1 MTRERGSPAVP
12 SDPGDPMLQ
21 SSPTAQSSEA
31 DPLAGRPGA
40 VRWSVRVAML
50 ALVAAALVYVVST
63 IPGVRSTSGFVP
75 VLDGWFQGA
84 TYALTALV
92 AGLRPALSR
101 VDRLLWSLV
110 AVALALRAVAF
121 IYYFFV
127 VRTEVPQP
135 YPSPSDAF
143 WTASSLAM
151 IAALVVL
158 ARASSRHR
166 GALLALD
173 ALTMTITAAGV
184 TAMFLH
190 DTVVD
195 RAAPDTSSAA
205 VTVNLAYPL
214 MDVALLGLAFGV
226 VTMARARLA
235 ASVWLLLLG
244 VVGFTVIDAVFLVQI
259 TAGTFE
265 PATMLS
271 GLNMVSTV
279 VIAFAGWVLPHHR
292 PGIEPAETGGEAGEP
307 ARGGLWIGPRG
318 ILVPVVCAVVCVVTI
333 LYATDQ
339 DQRQLAL
346 TLPALG
352 VLLVIARGVTTVL
365 AERDVADRELRLK
378 NEELLRFQSLVEAS
392 SDFIA
397 IAGVDGAVAYVNPA
411 GRKLVGL
418 APDADVTRTTIADYL
433 TEEGLQASIAVEQPA
448 VVARGHWEGESTL
461 RDMGGGPPVPVA
473 INSFLMLHPV
483 TGEPMSLATVQR
495 DITDRKSA
503 EQGLRDLADQRQELL
518 DRLVQAQEDERAR
531 IAADVHDDSVQALA
545 ALELRLG
552 MLRRQVQDSN
562 PQLLPGLEASQL
574 TLETATSRLRH
585 LLFDLDSPAR
595 RDPLPAA
602 LEQAATYVFE
612 DAVPWQL
619 TGDRD
624 ADLPEALRVT
634 AYRIAKEAMV
644 NARKHADPSLVRVEL
659 AAVDGGVEVAVV
671 DDGRGAG
678 PEQLREVPGHLG
690 LGGMRDRATV
700 AGGRLTITSA
710 PGEGTAV
717 RLWLPDPGT
726 NPATTAG

>member
-1 MTRERGSPAVP
+1 
-12 SDPGDPMLQ
+12 MLQ

-31 DPLAGRPGA
+31 DPLAGRPEA

-63 IPGVRSTSGFVP
+63 IPGVRSNSGFVP

-84 TYALTALV
+84 TYALTAVV

-110 AVALALRAVAF
+110 AVALALRAVGF

-127 VRTEVPQP
+127 VRTQVPQP
-135 YPSPSDAF
+135 YPSLSDAF
-143 WTASSLAM
+143 WTASSLVM

-195 RAAPDTSSAA
+195 RAGPGTSSAA

-279 VIAFAGWVLPHHR
+279 VIAFAGWVLPRHR
-292 PGIEPAETGGEAGEP
+292 HAHAQRAEADEPT
-307 ARGGLWIGPRG
+307 RGGLWIGPRG

-378 NEELLRFQSLVEAS
+378 NDELLRFQSLVEAS

-397 IAGVDGAVAYVNPA
+397 IAGVDGTVAYVNPA

-433 TEEGLQASIAVEQPA
+433 TEEGLQASLAVEQPA
-448 VVARGHWEGESTL
+448 VVAQGHWEGESTL

-518 DRLVQAQEDERAR
+518 DRLIQAQEDERAR

-552 MLRRQVQDSN
+552 MLRRQVQDSD
-562 PQLLPGLEASQL
+562 PRLLPGLEASQL

-595 RDPLPAA
+595 RDPLPVA

-624 ADLPEALRVT
+624 VDLPEALRVT

-644 NARKHADPSLVRVEL
+644 NARKHADPSLVRIEL

-717 RLWLPDPGT
+717 RLWLPDPGSD
-726 NPATTAG
+726 PATTAG